1 MILAGLTGGLACG
14 KSFVAAALQNLGCH
28 IVEADHVGHEV
39 MAPGGPAYGAILEE
53 FGGAILQPNGK
64 IDRAKLAG
72 LVFSDPAR
80 LEKLN
85 SIVHPAV
92 RTRSFERFREIEEYD
107 ARAIIIYVAAILIET
122 GSHREFNKLIVVT
135 CTPEQQL
142 ARAMARPGAIE
153 ADIRARL
160 ARQLPLDKKREFAD
174 YLIDSG
180 GTIEET
186 LRQTKMVF
194 EELRQAS

>member
-14 KSFVAAALQNLGCH
+14 KSFVAAALQDLGCH
-28 IVEADHVGHEV
+28 IVEADHLGHEV
-39 MAPGGPAYGAILEE
+39 MAPGGPAHGPIVQM
-53 FGGAILQPNGK
+53 FGTRILQPDGK
-64 IDRAKLAG
+64 INRAELAG

-80 LEKLN
+80 LESLN
-85 SIVHPAV
+85 LIVHPAV
-92 RTRSFERFREIEEYD
+92 RNRSFERFREIEAYD

-122 GSHREFNKLIVVT
+122 GSHTEFNKLIVVT

-142 ARAMARPGAIE
+142 ARAMARPGAKE

-160 ARQLPLDKKREFAD
+160 DRQLPLEKKKEFAD

-180 GTIEET
+180 GTIEDT

-194 EELRQAS
+194 EELRLAS